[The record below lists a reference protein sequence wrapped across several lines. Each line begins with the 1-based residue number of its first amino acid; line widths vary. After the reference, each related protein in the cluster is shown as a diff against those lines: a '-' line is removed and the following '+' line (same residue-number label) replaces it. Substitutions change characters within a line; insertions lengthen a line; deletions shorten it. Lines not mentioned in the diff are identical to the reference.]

1 MTRIVYVHHKYFW
14 ESDIEIYFEFDNSIV
29 FTTEDIIVN
38 DNETKKSRIINIVT
52 KCELNTSLDS
62 IEALKYVRP
71 KELIIQGIISFLSK
85 YPITIYN
92 VYETQYCPKLV
103 EYEEKNITFIFR
115 SVDHTS
121 DLRTLLN
128 KLKEKPNI
136 VASLLDKWRKALFLI
151 SDEDFGDLLLSESV
165 LLFFNAIDLLVSE
178 FDKELK
184 CRLRDYIDDMLNK
197 YFQFCYIT
205 DDRARNI
212 VKRNKTFV
220 EKILFSSS
228 FTLGLKIKFFLEKY
242 GLLND
247 DIARFIDE
255 IVNIRNYNAHGKI
268 IDDTEIDWPLPPFFD
283 LPNDAKDKIDF
294 LPILTGMMIS
304 KYIGINLWDKEFT
317 EMNIG
322 ARFYAD
328 T

>member
-1 MTRIVYVHHKYFW
+1 MTQIVYVHHKYFW
-14 ESDIEIYFEFDNSIV
+14 ESDIEIYFEFDNSVI
-29 FTTEDIIVN
+29 FTTEDMIVN
-38 DNETKKSRIINIVT
+38 DSETKKSRIINIVT
-52 KCELNTSLDS
+52 KCELNASLGA
-62 IEALKYVRP
+62 IEALKYIRP
-71 KELIIQGIISFLSK
+71 KELTIQGIISFLSK

-92 VYETQYCPKLV
+92 VFETHWGIKLV
-103 EYEEKNITFIFR
+103 EYEKKNFAFIFK
-115 SVDHTS
+115 SVDYTS
-121 DLRTLLN
+121 DLRALLN

-151 SDEDFGDLLLSESV
+151 SDEDFGDLFLSESV

-184 CRLRDYIDDMLNK
+184 CRLSNYIDNMLNK

-205 DDRARNI
+205 DDRARNV

-220 EKILFSSS
+220 EKILFPNS

-255 IVNIRNYNAHGKI
+255 IVNIRNCNAHGKI
-268 IDDTEIDWPLPPFFD
+268 IDDTEIDWPLSPFFD
-283 LPNDAKDKIDF
+283 LPNDSKDKIDF

-304 KYIGINLWDKEFT
+304 KYIGINLWEKEFT
-317 EMNIG
+317 EINIG
-322 ARFYAD
+322 ARFYAN